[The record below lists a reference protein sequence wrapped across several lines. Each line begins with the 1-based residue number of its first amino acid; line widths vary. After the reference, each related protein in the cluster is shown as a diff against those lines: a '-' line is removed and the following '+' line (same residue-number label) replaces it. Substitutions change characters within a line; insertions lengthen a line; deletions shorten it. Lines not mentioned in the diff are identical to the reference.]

1 MPASPNLRD
10 FCGKTGRELFANPLR
25 QSDERSVTDHANR
38 GSSMRQLAPIT
49 LFAALL
55 ITARPALADDPL
67 AHRTISTTGESIVY
81 VTPDEVVVSFGVETF
96 NADLDKSKADNDARS
111 SKLLAAVKSLGVE
124 DKHVQTDTL
133 NIEVRYKDYNRNATE
148 IEGYFARRQY
158 SVTLKDTKL
167 FEKLIDTILKN
178 GGNRLMGFE
187 FRTTELRKHR
197 DEARKLAIK
206 AAKEKAVDLARELN
220 MNVGKPRTIGEGYSG
235 FYGGRGYYGGWG
247 MNSFNV
253 AQNSVQV
260 APGGGGGE
268 GEGTL
273 PLGQLAVRA
282 SISVTF
288 DID

>member
-1 MPASPNLRD
+1 
-10 FCGKTGRELFANPLR
+10 
-25 QSDERSVTDHANR
+25 
-38 GSSMRQLAPIT
+38 MRQLAPIA

-55 ITARPALADDPL
+55 IAARPALADDHL
-67 AHRTISTTGESIVY
+67 ANERTISTTGESVVY
-81 VTPDEVVVSFGVETF
+81 VTPDEVLVSFGVETF

-111 SKLLAAVKSLGVE
+111 TKLLAAVKALGIE

-133 NIEVRYKDYNRNATE
+133 NIEVRYKDYNRNTIE
-148 IEGYFARRQY
+148 TEGYFARRQY

-167 FEKLIDTILKN
+167 FEKLIDTVLKN

-206 AAKEKAVDLARELN
+206 AAKEKAVDLAKELG
-220 MNVGKPRTIGEGYSG
+220 MGIGKPRTIGEGYSG
-235 FYGGRGYYGGWG
+235 FYGGRGWYGSWG
-247 MNSFNV
+247 NSFNV

-288 DID
+288 DLQ

>member
-1 MPASPNLRD
+1 MRNL
-10 FCGKTGRELFANPLR
+10 T
-25 QSDERSVTDHANR
+25 S
-38 GSSMRQLAPIT
+38 I
-49 LFAALL
+49 ALL
-55 ITARPALADDPL
+55 TTLLVAARAFADDHL
-67 AHRTISTTGESIVY
+67 ANERTISTTGESIVY
-81 VTPDEVVVSFGVETF
+81 VTPDEVVVSVGVETF
-96 NADLDKSKADNDARS
+96 NGDLDKAKADNDARS
-111 SKLLAAVKSLGVE
+111 SKLLAAVKSLGIE

-133 NIEVRYKDYNRNATE
+133 NVEVRYKDYNRNATE

-167 FEKLIDTILKN
+167 FEKVIDTILKN

-197 DEARKLAIK
+197 DEARRLAIK
-206 AAKEKAVDLARELN
+206 AAKEKAVDLAKELG
-220 MNVGKPRTIGEGYSG
+220 MGIGKPRTIGEGYSG
-235 FYGGRGYYGGWG
+235 FYGGRGWYGGWG

-268 GEGTL
+268 SEGTL

-288 DID
+288 DLE